1 MPCSTR
7 ACAKAR
13 ETEHGDV
20 PVSIVPAV
28 IRSTFTALKK
38 DPLGMAGFVL
48 VSLMFFLTV
57 FAAWLAPHDPLEVD
71 VANRLSSPSLEHWL
85 GTDQLG
91 RDVLSRVL
99 YGGQVALKVS
109 LVAISAAMAI
119 GLVLGMMAGFG
130 PRWLD
135 RILVISFDTVRS
147 FPTIMFALAIIALTG
162 PSLNTVIGVIIITS
176 IPVYAR
182 VVRTQTQAL
191 RERDFILA
199 ERAMGASTA
208 RILRDHVMPN
218 IAAPL
223 FILASMDVPAVVG
236 MEAGLS
242 FLGLGV
248 NPPTPSWG
256 SILNDG
262 YSYLRNSP
270 WPIIAGGLP
279 LIAVTLGFTFFGESL
294 RDIFDPKLRGKDQG
308 GK

>member
-1 MPCSTR
+1 MAMAQGAIFR
-7 ACAKAR
+7 
-13 ETEHGDV
+13 
-20 PVSIVPAV
+20 
-28 IRSTFTALKK
+28 TFNALKK
-38 DPLGMAGFVL
+38 DPLGMTGFVL
-48 VSLMFFLTV
+48 VSLILFLTL
-57 FAAWLAPHDPLEVD
+57 FAVWLAPHDPLEVNVHD
-71 VANRLSSPSLEHWL
+71 RLSSPSTAHWL

-91 RDVLSRVL
+91 RDILSRVL
-99 YGGQVALKVS
+99 FGGQIALKVS
-109 LVAISAAMAI
+109 LVAISASMAI
-119 GLVLGMMAGFG
+119 GVVLGMMAGFG

-135 RILVISFDTVRS
+135 RLLVVSFDTVRS
-147 FPTIMFALAIIALTG
+147 FPTIIFALAIIALTG
-162 PSLNTVIGVIIITS
+162 PSLNTVIGIIIITS
-176 IPVYAR
+176 IPAYAR

-208 RILRDHVMPN
+208 RILRDHVLPN

-223 FILASMDVPAVVG
+223 LILASMDVPAVVG

-248 NPPTPSWG
+248 SPPTPSWG

-294 RDIFDPKLRGKDQG
+294 RDIFDPKLRSKDA
-308 GK
+308 

>member
-1 MPCSTR
+1 MSKPRGLIAHTWS
-7 ACAKAR
+7 
-13 ETEHGDV
+13 G
-20 PVSIVPAV
+20 
-28 IRSTFTALKK
+28 LKK

-48 VSLMFFLTV
+48 VSIILLLTIL
-57 FAAWLAPHDPLEVD
+57 APWLAPYDPLD
-71 VANRLSSPSLEHWL
+71 VNVHNRLSGPSAAHWL

-91 RDVLSRVL
+91 RDILSRVL

-109 LVAISAAMAI
+109 LVAISVAMAI
-119 GLVLGMMAGFG
+119 GLLLGMLAGLG

-135 RILVISFDTVRS
+135 RVLVIGFDTVRS
-147 FPTIMFALAIIALTG
+147 FPTIMFALAIVALTG

-182 VVRTQTQAL
+182 VVRTQTRAL
-191 RERDFILA
+191 RRRDFILA
-199 ERAMGASTA
+199 ERAMGASTG
-208 RILRDHVMPN
+208 RILRDHVLPN

-248 NPPTPSWG
+248 SPPTPSWG

-294 RDIFDPKLRGKDQG
+294 RDIFDPRLRGKD
-308 GK
+308 K

>member
-1 MPCSTR
+1 M
-7 ACAKAR
+7 AKPR
-13 ETEHGDV
+13 N
-20 PVSIVPAV
+20 
-28 IRSTFTALKK
+28 TFLRIFAALKK
-38 DPLGMAGFVL
+38 DPLGMAGFIL
-48 VSLMFFLTV
+48 VSLILFLTV
-57 FAAWLAPHDPLEVD
+57 FAGWLAPYDPFEVD
-71 VANRLSSPSLEHWL
+71 VYNRLSSPSAAHWL

-99 YGGQVALKVS
+99 FGGQVALKVS
-109 LVAISAAMAI
+109 LIAISVSMAI
-119 GLVLGMMAGFG
+119 GLVLGMLAGFG

-135 RILVISFDTVRS
+135 RILVVSFDTVRS
-147 FPTIMFALAIIALTG
+147 FPTIMFALAFVALTG

-208 RILRDHVMPN
+208 RILRDHVLPN

-248 NPPTPSWG
+248 SPPTPSWG

-262 YSYLRNSP
+262 YSYQRNSP

-294 RDIFDPKLRGKDQG
+294 RDIFDPKLRKKDQ
-308 GK
+308 

>member
-1 MPCSTR
+1 MSRPR
-7 ACAKAR
+7 GFIAHAFAGLR
-13 ETEHGDV
+13 
-20 PVSIVPAV
+20 
-28 IRSTFTALKK
+28 K

-48 VSLMFFLTV
+48 VSIILLLTV
-57 FAAWLAPHDPLEVD
+57 LAPWLAPYDPLD
-71 VANRLSSPSLEHWL
+71 VNVNNRLSGPSAEHWL

-91 RDVLSRVL
+91 RDILSRVL

-109 LVAISAAMAI
+109 LVAISVAMAF
-119 GLVLGMMAGFG
+119 GLLLGMLAGLG

-135 RILVISFDTVRS
+135 RALVIGFDTVRS
-147 FPTIMFALAIIALTG
+147 FPTIMFALAIVALTG

-182 VVRTQTQAL
+182 VVRTQTRAL
-191 RERDFILA
+191 RRRDFILA
-199 ERAMGASTA
+199 ERVMGASTG
-208 RILRDHVMPN
+208 RILRDHVLPN

-270 WPIIAGGLP
+270 WPIIAGGIP

-294 RDIFDPKLRGKDQG
+294 RDIFDPKLRGKGQ
-308 GK
+308 

>member
-1 MPCSTR
+1 MSTLPG
-7 ACAKAR
+7 AIA
-13 ETEHGDV
+13 
-20 PVSIVPAV
+20 
-28 IRSTFTALKK
+28 STFQALRK
-38 DPLGMAGFVL
+38 DPSGMAGFVL
-48 VSLMFFLTV
+48 VSLIVLLTV
-57 FAAWLAPHDPLEVD
+57 LAPWVSPYDPLAVD
-71 VANRLSSPSLEHWL
+71 VYNRLAGPTTTHWL

-99 YGGQVALKVS
+99 YGGQVAFKVS
-109 LVAISAAMAI
+109 LLAISISMAV
-119 GLVLGMMAGFG
+119 GLLLGMMAGFG

-135 RILVISFDTVRS
+135 RILVASFDTVRS
-147 FPTIMFALAIIALTG
+147 FPTIMFALAVIALTG
-162 PSLNTVIGVIIITS
+162 PSLNMVIGVIIITH

-182 VVRTQTQAL
+182 VVRTQTQGL

-208 RILRDHVMPN
+208 RILRHHVLPN

-248 NPPTPSWG
+248 SPPTPSWG

-279 LIAVTLGFTFFGESL
+279 LIAVTLGFTFLGESL
-294 RDIFDPKLRGKDQG
+294 RDILDPKLRRKD
-308 GK
+308 K

>member
-1 MPCSTR
+1 VNQVKPQG
-7 ACAKAR
+7 ALAR
-13 ETEHGDV
+13 
-20 PVSIVPAV
+20 
-28 IRSTFTALKK
+28 TFQALRK
-38 DPLGMAGFVL
+38 DPLGMTGFVL
-48 VSLMFFLTV
+48 VCLILFLTV
-57 FAAWLAPHDPLEVD
+57 FAGWLAPHDPLEVN
-71 VANRLSSPSLEHWL
+71 VYNRLSDPTAAHWL

-91 RDVLSRVL
+91 RDILSRVL
-99 YGGQVALKVS
+99 FGGQVALKAS
-109 LVAISAAMAI
+109 LVAISVAMGF
-119 GLVLGMMAGFG
+119 GLLLGMLAGFG

-135 RILVISFDTVRS
+135 RLLVATFDTVRS
-147 FPTIMFALAIIALTG
+147 FPTIMFSLAVIALTG

-182 VVRTQTQAL
+182 VVRTQTLAL

-199 ERAMGASTA
+199 ERAMGASTF
-208 RILRDHVMPN
+208 RILRHHILPN

-242 FLGLGV
+242 FLGMGV
-248 NPPTPSWG
+248 SPPTPSWG
-256 SILNDG
+256 TILNDG

-294 RDIFDPKLRGKDQG
+294 RDIFDPRLRGKD
-308 GK
+308 K

>member
-1 MPCSTR
+1 MSM
-7 ACAKAR
+7 AKPR
-13 ETEHGDV
+13 GLV
-20 PVSIVPAV
+20 L
-28 IRSTFTALKK
+28 STFSALRK
-38 DPLGMAGFVL
+38 DPLGMTGFVL
-48 VSLMFFLTV
+48 VSIILVLTL
-57 FAAWLAPHDPLEVD
+57 FAPWLAPYDPLEVD
-71 VANRLSSPSLEHWL
+71 VHNRLVSPSAAHWL

-109 LVAISAAMAI
+109 LLAISIAMSV
-119 GLVLGMMAGFG
+119 GLVLGMIAGFG

-135 RILVISFDTVRS
+135 RALVISFDTVRS
-147 FPTIMFALAIIALTG
+147 FPTIMFALAVVALTG

-176 IPVYAR
+176 IPGYAR
-182 VVRTQTQAL
+182 VVRTQTRAL

-208 RILRDHVMPN
+208 RILRDHVLPN

-223 FILASMDVPAVVG
+223 FIMASMDVPAVVG

-248 NPPTPSWG
+248 SPPTASWG

-270 WPIIAGGLP
+270 WPLIAGGVP

-294 RDIFDPKLRGKDQG
+294 RDIFDPKLRRKDQ
-308 GK
+308 

>member
-1 MPCSTR
+1 MT
-7 ACAKAR
+7 KAS
-13 ETEHGDV
+13 GA
-20 PVSIVPAV
+20 IA
-28 IRSTFTALKK
+28 STFRALKK
-38 DPLGMAGFVL
+38 DPQGMVGFVL
-48 VSLMFFLTV
+48 VGLILLLTV
-57 FAAWLAPHDPLEVD
+57 FAPWLAPYDPLEVNVHD
-71 VANRLSSPSLEHWL
+71 RLSSPSAAHWL

-91 RDVLSRVL
+91 RDILSRVMH
-99 YGGQVALKVS
+99 GGQVALKVS
-109 LVAISAAMAI
+109 LVAISASLAI

-135 RILVISFDTVRS
+135 RILVTSFDTVRS

-162 PSLNTVIGVIIITS
+162 PSLNTVIVVIVITS

-182 VVRTQTQAL
+182 VVRTQTLAL

-208 RILRDHVMPN
+208 RILRHHVLPN

-223 FILASMDVPAVVG
+223 FILASMDVPAVIG

-248 NPPTPSWG
+248 SPPTPSWG

-294 RDIFDPKLRGKDQG
+294 RDILDPKLRRKGR
-308 GK
+308 